1 MLSELDTALIP
12 LAGYHRVIVGW
23 MLVAFLLTFL
33 AVRSI
38 AKWIKAG
45 RRGPFRNT
53 QFGGV
58 HVHHQVYGIF
68 LMLAVATAEFTYRPD
83 PPWVQVLAVLFGVG
97 AALTLDEFA
106 LWLHLEDVYWTPEG
120 RRSVNAVL
128 IALAI
133 GGLLLVGANPFGERS
148 TENTRAATVTIA
160 VNLTLALIAIL
171 KGRTAMGLIGVFV
184 PLLAV
189 VAAVRL
195 ARPGSPWAHCF
206 YRPGS
211 WLLARS
217 QQRFPPGG
225 RSRWDPVVDFFAAPH
240 VMSPTTPGHVGRRAG

>member
-1 MLSELDTALIP
+1 MLSDLDVELIP
-12 LAGYHRVIVGW
+12 LSGNHRGIVAW

-33 AVRSI
+33 GVRGI
-38 AKWIKAG
+38 TKWIRAG

-53 QFGGV
+53 RFGGV

-68 LMLAVATAEFTYRPD
+68 LMLAAATGEFTYRPD
-83 PPWVQVLAVLFGVG
+83 RPWVQLLAVLFGMG

-106 LWLHLEDVYWTPEG
+106 LWLHLEDVYWTAEG

-133 GGLLLVGANPFGERS
+133 GGLLLIGANPLGENSADSRQEVLL
-148 TENTRAATVTIA
+148 TITVNLIIA
-160 VNLTLALIAIL
+160 VIAVL
-171 KGRTAMGLIGVFV
+171 KGRPAMGLIGVFV

-189 VAAVRL
+189 VAVVRL
-195 ARPGSPWAHCF
+195 ARPTSPWARCF
-206 YRPGS
+206 YRPES
-211 WLLARS
+211 RLLARS
-217 QQRFPPGG
+217 LQRFPPGG

-240 VMSPTTPGHVGRRAG
+240 PVSHPASDRVVRRPG